1 MAFTAEVVVV
11 IVEYGLVVS
20 GQGIAPGASLPKSNV
35 FDRPVAT
42 FRDAVRLAIVPP
54 LMDEALAQTLAALT
68 LALRLSL
75 PVCGAALGV
84 AIVVSLLQGWSRLH
98 EPVIA
103 AIPRALVT
111 LLVLGASASYV
122 GRELVGY
129 TAALFRALPELV
141 R

>member
-1 MAFTAEVVVV
+1 
-11 IVEYGLVVS
+11 
-20 GQGIAPGASLPKSNV
+20 
-35 FDRPVAT
+35 
-42 FRDAVRLAIVPP
+42 
-54 LMDEALAQTLAALT
+54 MDEALAQTLAALT

-75 PVCGAALGV
+75 PACGAALAV

-98 EPVIA
+98 EPAIA

-111 LLVLGASASYV
+111 LVVLGASGGYV
-122 GRELVGY
+122 ARELVGY